1 MPTDAPRRMVLI
13 KAGTVTQY
21 RTPRNNGEQQEN
33 KKSDLLHDD
42 GNSLQSIDVAV
53 LDGV

>member
-1 MPTDAPRRMVLI
+1 MVLI
-13 KAGTVTQY
+13 EAGTVTQY